1 MDALRLYMDDS
12 NDLWINFSDNCSSH
26 IGGPY
31 LYCLDSKTMRFKKEI
46 RLFSDRGNPLT
57 SVFDPQFVSQD
68 QQGNFIL
75 ATELA
80 YLAKVNSQGHRLY
93 RKRLLHYDF
102 DWTARNRKRKRPYFV
117 RDIQRL
123 GDHEHKKFG
132 RGSTSSL
139 YMMSAAYSKSRDL
152 LFVGQGC
159 HCDPNDVIVYNGAG
173 KYLYHFSAPV
183 GPEAMVARDGL
194 LYLADSYFSLV
205 HMYNYEGKWLRSFD
219 VIFRDTFQGIDQ
231 DDEQARH
238 VWRDGFQHELVDADC
253 VVSIC
258 GIGEDKLAVGLEK
271 GLIRLLNHDGGLIAD
286 ILPPVPGLYPNSMVA
301 DSSENLFVYYTG
313 DGYFNK
319 PKGLYRYGADGK
331 NKGPLLRGELG
342 IFQPRQKDLETRIAE
357 DPTTAFDEFDLT
369 DSQVPR
375 DKMPTEEVRHLGRC
389 IITYCD
395 KIFLENSNAAYD
407 YFDLADI
414 RIRRKKLSQETIR
427 LLEKSLELKPDL
439 WIAWA
444 YLGLSLK
451 ELGEI
456 ERAVDCM
463 EKAMEHMNCGVMATA
478 LIEFYYLKHDRD
490 KVLLYFKRMEA
501 AEDDF
506 DIEFYS
512 SELTND
518 QIEQLLGPLV
528 KRNKSNN
535 LVSS

>member
-1 MDALRLYMDDS
+1 MDALQLYIDDS
-12 NDLWINFSDNCSSH
+12 NDLWVFFSDDNSSH

-31 LYCLDSKTMRFKKEI
+31 LYCFDSKTMKFKKDV
-46 RLFSDRGNPLT
+46 RLFSDKGTPVT
-57 SVFDPQFVSQD
+57 SPFDPQFVSHD

-75 ATELA
+75 ATDLA
-80 YLAKVNSQGHRLY
+80 YLTKVNPQGRRLY
-93 RKRLLHYDF
+93 RKRLMHYDF
-102 DWTARNRKRKRPYFV
+102 NWTARNQKRKRPYFV
-117 RDIQRL
+117 RDIQKQ
-123 GDHEHKKFG
+123 GDHEHRRFG
-132 RGSTSSL
+132 QGSTSSL

-159 HCDPNDVIVYNGAG
+159 HCDPNDVIVYSGAG

-183 GPEAMVARDGL
+183 GPEAIVARDGL

-205 HMYNYEGKWLRSFD
+205 HVYTYEGKWLRSFD
-219 VIFRDTFQGIDQ
+219 VLFRDTFQGVAQ

-238 VWRDGFQHELVDADC
+238 VWRDDFQHELVDADC
-253 VVSIC
+253 IVSLC
-258 GIGEDKLAVGLEK
+258 GVGEDKLAVGLEK

-286 ILPPVPGLYPNSMVA
+286 ILPPAPGLYPNSMVA

-313 DGYFNK
+313 DRNFNK
-319 PKGLYRYGADGK
+319 PRGLYRYGADGK
-331 NKGPLLRGELG
+331 NRGPLLRGELG
-342 IFQPRQKDLETRIAE
+342 IFQPRQKDLEKRIAE
-357 DPTTAFDEFDLT
+357 NCADA
-369 DSQVPR
+369 
-375 DKMPTEEVRHLGRC
+375 H
-389 IITYCD
+389 
-395 KIFLENSNAAYD
+395 D

-414 RIRRKKLSQETIR
+414 HIRRKRFSQKTIC

-439 WIAWA
+439 WIALA

-456 ERAVDCM
+456 ERAIDCM
-463 EKAMEHMNCGVMATA
+463 EKAMEHMNCSVMATA
-478 LIEFYYLKHDRD
+478 LIEFYYLKQDRD
-490 KVLLYFKRMEA
+490 KVLSYFKRMEA

-518 QIEQLLGPLV
+518 QIEQFLGPLV

-535 LVSS
+535 LVSNIT

>member
-1 MDALRLYMDDS
+1 MDND
-12 NDLWINFSDNCSSH
+12 NDLWINFSDDYNSH

-75 ATELA
+75 STDLA
-80 YLAKVNSQGHRLY
+80 YLVKVNPQGLRLY
-93 RKRLLHYDF
+93 RKRLMHYQF
-102 DWTARNRKRKRPYFV
+102 DWTARNKKRKRPYFV
-117 RDIQRL
+117 RDIQKQ
-123 GDHEHKKFG
+123 GDHEHEGFG
-132 RGSTSSL
+132 REFPSSL
-139 YMMSAAYSKSRDL
+139 YMMSVGYSKSRDL

-159 HCDPNDVIVYNGAG
+159 HCDPNDVIVYSSAG

-183 GPEAMVARDGL
+183 GPEAIVARDGL

-205 HMYNYEGKWLRSFD
+205 HVYTYEGKWLRSFD
-219 VIFRDTFQGIDQ
+219 VLFRDTFQGVEQ
-231 DDEQARH
+231 GDEQARH

-253 VVSIC
+253 IVALC
-258 GIGEDKLAVGLEK
+258 GIGEENLAVGLEG
-271 GLIRLLNHDGGLIAD
+271 GLIRLLNNDGGLIAD

-301 DSSENLFVYYTG
+301 DSSANLFVYYTG
-313 DGYFNK
+313 DSNFNK
-319 PKGLYRYGADGK
+319 PYGLYRYGADGK
-331 NKGPLLRGELG
+331 NRGPLLRGELG
-342 IFQPRQKDLETRIAE
+342 IFQPKQKHLEKIIIA

-369 DSQVPR
+369 GSQVPR
-375 DKMPTEEVRHLGRC
+375 DQMSVEEIRHLGRC
-389 IITYCD
+389 IIAYGD
-395 KIFLENSNAAYD
+395 KIFREDFNTAYD

-414 RIRRKKLSQETIR
+414 QIRRKKLSQETIQ
-427 LLEKSLELKPDL
+427 LLEKALELKPDL

-456 ERAVDCM
+456 ERAIDCM
-463 EKAMEHMNCGVMATA
+463 ERAMEHMNCGVMATA
-478 LIEFYYLKHDRD
+478 LIEFYYRKKDKD
-490 KVLLYFKRMEA
+490 KVWHYFKMMEA
-501 AEDDF
+501 GDDDF

-518 QIEQLLGPLV
+518 QIEQFLGPLV
-528 KRNKSNN
+528 KRNKKNN
-535 LVSS
+535 LVSG